1 MNEAVLENWAINF
14 NTINMLSNS
23 NSFFTKIQYFEY
35 VLCLAEMR
43 EPAQYLFSL

>member
-14 NTINMLSNS
+14 NT